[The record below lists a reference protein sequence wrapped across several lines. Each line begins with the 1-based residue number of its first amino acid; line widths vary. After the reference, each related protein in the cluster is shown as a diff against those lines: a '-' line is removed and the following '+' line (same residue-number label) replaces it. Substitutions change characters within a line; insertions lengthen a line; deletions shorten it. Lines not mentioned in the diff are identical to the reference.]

1 MLSCKQAS
9 QIISQS
15 LDRSLTMRER
25 FALKL
30 HLLIC
35 KYCKRFSQQIQTLR
49 VAMKQMI
56 SSIENDNTIEMPST
70 VKERI
75 ANTVEAATLTNRAQ
89 P

>member
-15 LDRSLTMRER
+15 LDRPLTMRER

>member
-1 MLSCKQAS
+1 MLSCKKAS

-15 LDRSLTMRER
+15 LDRPLTMREH

-35 KYCKRFSQQIQTLR
+35 KYCKRFSQQVQTLR
-49 VAMKQMI
+49 VAIKTVV
-56 SSIENDNTIEMPST
+56 SSIESNNSIKMPL
-70 VKERI
+70 VAKKRI
-75 ANTVEAATLTNRAQ
+75 AGMVEAHRVQ

>member
-1 MLSCKQAS
+1 MLSCKQTS

-15 LDRSLTMRER
+15 LDRPLTMREH

-35 KYCKRFSQQIQTLR
+35 KYCKRFSQQVQTLH
-49 VAMKQMI
+49 VAIKTMV
-56 SSIENDNTIEMPST
+56 SSIESNNSIKMPL
-70 VKERI
+70 VAKKRI
-75 ANTVEAATLTNRAQ
+75 ADLVEAHRAQ

>member
-15 LDRSLTMRER
+15 LDKPLTMRER

-30 HLLIC
+30 HLTIC
-35 KYCKRFSQQIQTLR
+35 KYCKRFSQQVQTLR
-49 VAMKQMI
+49 VALKQMI
-56 SSIENDNTIEMPST
+56 SSIENNNTIELPSAA
-70 VKERI
+70 KNRI
-75 ANTVEAATLTNRAQ
+75 AALVEANSPQ